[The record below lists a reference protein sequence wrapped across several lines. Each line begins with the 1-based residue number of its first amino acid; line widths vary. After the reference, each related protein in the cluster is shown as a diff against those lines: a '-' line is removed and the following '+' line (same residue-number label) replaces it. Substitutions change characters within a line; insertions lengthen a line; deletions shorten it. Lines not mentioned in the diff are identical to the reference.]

1 MLIGGWWLRD
11 EVIDVREPETV
22 LNCLYS
28 GMKGIIAIGLQLGMW
43 VCHMTSR
50 VRSDLIGQL
59 TVICSQMTVLK

>member
-28 GMKGIIAIGLQLGMW
+28 GMKGIIAIGLQHAAKA
-43 VCHMTSR
+43 VY
-50 VRSDLIGQL
+50 L
-59 TVICSQMTVLK
+59 TLPT